1 MNSQECSTGAPAEVC
16 TTLNEQKCEIRY
28 ETVYEQVCDSA
39 PSAPACTTVT
49 EQQCTTVSE
58 PVCTTVTEEQCS
70 TTYVSQGAEECET
83 VLEQKCETE
92 YMVKYEEKCTTV
104 RQDGISTV
112 FFIFFGVFCF
122 LSLLLSEKSYRAGS
136 FSFKEKL
143 LLIISGGLSTCLR
156 GKVLLCAEK
165 MEKEVWRLLD
175 EQNRGQY
182 GNFNN

>member
-1 MNSQECSTGAPAEVC
+1 VNSQECSTGAAAEVC

-39 PSAPACTTVT
+39 PPSAPACTTVT

-58 PVCTTVTEEQCS
+58 PVCSTVTEEQCS

-112 FFIFFGVFCF
+112 LFDSYFLVFLFII
-122 LSLLLSEKSYRAGS
+122 
-136 FSFKEKL
+136 
-143 LLIISGGLSTCLR
+143 LIA
-156 GKVLLCAEK
+156 K
-165 MEKEVWRLLD
+165 
-175 EQNRGQY
+175 
-182 GNFNN
+182 

>member
-1 MNSQECSTGAPAEVC
+1 
-16 TTLNEQKCEIRY
+16 
-28 ETVYEQVCDSA
+28 VCDSA

-58 PVCTTVTEEQCS
+58 PVCSTVTEEQCS

-112 FFIFFGVFCF
+112 LFDSYFLVFCL
-122 LSLLLSEKSYRAGS
+122 LSLLLSSNSPAGIV
-136 FSFKEKL
+136 SFKE
-143 LLIISGGLSTCLR
+143 ICSNFAGGSEHPLKE
-156 GKVLLCAEK
+156 KVLL
-165 MEKEVWRLLD
+165 
-175 EQNRGQY
+175 
-182 GNFNN
+182 